1 MSQNTKI
8 SAGEVIVLTHGS
20 YSDYGIIGYFVA
32 RVDFDLA
39 EALAECFPNVK
50 DREEY
55 GSQKIFLAW
64 LVTTEKLVPVSHRE
78 IYIGEYGGVDL
89 S

>member
-8 SAGEVIVLTHGS
+8 SAGEVIVLTQGS

-39 EALAECFPNVK
+39 KALAECFPRVK
-50 DREEY
+50 DRKDFDARE
-55 GSQKIFLAW
+55 KFLAW